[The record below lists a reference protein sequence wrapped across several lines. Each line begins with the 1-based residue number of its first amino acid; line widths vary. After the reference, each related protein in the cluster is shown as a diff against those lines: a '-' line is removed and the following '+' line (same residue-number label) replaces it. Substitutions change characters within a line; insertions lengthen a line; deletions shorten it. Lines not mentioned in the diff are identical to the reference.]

1 MGVNHKNYNAEKHT
15 VVSMA
20 SCTTNCLAPLVLAI
34 HEAFGVEE
42 GLMTT
47 VHSATGS
54 QVLVS
59 FPSHFFA

>member
-1 MGVNHKNYNAEKHT
+1 MLVMGVNHTNYDPKLHD

-20 SCTTNCLAPLVLAI
+20 SCTTNCLAPLAFAI
-34 HEAFGVEE
+34 HNAFGIEE

-54 QVLVS
+54 QVTE
-59 FPSHFFA
+59 ACR

>member
-1 MGVNHKNYNAEKHT
+1 MGVNHKNYNSEKHT

-54 QVLVS
+54 QVILKLLL
-59 FPSHFFA
+59 HFF